1 MASNSEEA
9 ITVALD
15 EAKRALTYQAGSVDE
30 LRSRTGLLLA
40 ATSVTGS
47 FLGSGAADQGHLGW
61 LGVLAIA
68 AFVAAVGAC
77 LYILWPRK
85 WTFVTSPRTLLEDW
99 VDQDREQDVRRFLA
113 ESLEG
118 HYDQNRKQTDHLMKW
133 FQLAAFS
140 VGTAVILGSMELTT
154 NL

>member
-1 MASNSEEA
+1 MSTNSEQA
-9 ITVALD
+9 ITLALE
-15 EAKRALTYQAGSVDE
+15 EARRALTYQAGSVDE

-40 ATSVTGS
+40 AASVTGS
-47 FLGSGAADQGHLGW
+47 FLGSAAADQGHLGW
-61 LGVLAIA
+61 LGVLAVA
-68 AFVAAVGAC
+68 AFAAAVSAC
-77 LYILWPRK
+77 LYILWPRE
-85 WTFVTSPRTLLEDW
+85 WTFVTSPGTLLEDW

-118 HYDQNRKQTDHLMKW
+118 HYDQNRQQTDRLMKC

-140 VGTAVILGSMELTT
+140 VGAAVILGSLELTT